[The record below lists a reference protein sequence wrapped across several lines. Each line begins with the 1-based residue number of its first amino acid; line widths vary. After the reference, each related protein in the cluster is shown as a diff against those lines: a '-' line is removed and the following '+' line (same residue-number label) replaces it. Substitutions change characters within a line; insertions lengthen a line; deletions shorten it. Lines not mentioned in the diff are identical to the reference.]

1 MKSMATEYI
10 LKSPGHKF
18 VPLAKKRGKIYKLE
32 KEMKGGQEQTRKKKR
47 KRKAREIQEE
57 KETCTILIMKL
68 LN

>member
-1 MKSMATEYI
+1 MATEYV

-57 KETCTILIMKL
+57 NETCTILIMKL